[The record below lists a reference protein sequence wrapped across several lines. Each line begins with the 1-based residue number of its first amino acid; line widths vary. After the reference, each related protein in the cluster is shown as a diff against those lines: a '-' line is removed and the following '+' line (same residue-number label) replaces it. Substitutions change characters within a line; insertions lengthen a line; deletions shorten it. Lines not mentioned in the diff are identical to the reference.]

1 MLLITDYYEL
11 GSLYDFLQAN
21 VVDHEAAVSV
31 IFLVVTLITD
41 KPAAN
46 YKTCK
51 VTLLLWREKKYFD
64 SCELE

>member
-51 VTLLLWREKKYFD
+51 VTLLL
-64 SCELE
+64 